1 MSIGLVERKRIR
13 TKTEYH
19 LQYCIPHSVRHRS
32 PLLTNDASKSI
43 QNDPRAEQAC
53 EGKVVNLMI
62 DDEGL
67 HDHTGGGRDEEK
79 HFDPKRNHVLEAIA
93 LYHLDCLP

>member
-1 MSIGLVERKRIR
+1 
-13 TKTEYH
+13 
-19 LQYCIPHSVRHRS
+19 
-32 PLLTNDASKSI
+32 
-43 QNDPRAEQAC
+43 
-53 EGKVVNLMI
+53 MI